1 MVSCIGLGRSDFDR
15 ISTEIRSDKKRRMAT
30 RTTLPGSFMPTVG
43 LGCWQSAP
51 GEIEKAIE
59 WSLDA
64 GVRLIDT
71 AYMYTNE
78 KEIGNVLTKYIKAG
92 REITQ

>member
-1 MVSCIGLGRSDFDR
+1 MTTDARKFGLQ
-15 ISTEIRSDKKRRMAT
+15 TV
-30 RTTLPGSFMPTVG
+30 LMPSVG

-59 WSLDA
+59 WALDA

-71 AYMYTNE
+71 AYWYANE
-78 KEIGNVLTKYIKAG
+78 KEIGGVLTKYINSGILSFFLLEDIVAWYCA
-92 REITQ
+92 